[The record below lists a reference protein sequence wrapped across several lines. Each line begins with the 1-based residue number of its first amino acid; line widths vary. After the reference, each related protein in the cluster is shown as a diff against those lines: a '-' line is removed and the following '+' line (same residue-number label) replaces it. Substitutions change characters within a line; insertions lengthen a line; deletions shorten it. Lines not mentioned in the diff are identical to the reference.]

1 MKDQDYKGALGG
13 IEPVNRRILIQREL
27 QNVKNSMI
35 CWNDVHDNFSEVLI
49 HQWILSIIG
58 KNE

>member
-1 MKDQDYKGALGG
+1 MRVKGGALGG
-13 IEPVNRRILIQREL
+13 IERVNRRILIQREL

-35 CWNDVHDNFSEVLI
+35 YWNDVPDNFSELLI
-49 HQWILSIIG
+49 HSQVLSIIG